1 MLQVNLACGTVFV
14 SGHNWINLDYVSSS
28 PAVQQANLL
37 SRLPIGDNSADL
49 VYSSHFLEHIPHDK
63 VDSFLLEC
71 WRILKPGGVLRLV
84 VPELENLCRTYLYH
98 RDQVEHIKADFVVLE
113 LLDQCVRRRSGGEL
127 GRCYKSL
134 KPNDQTDEAR
144 IAFVRERT
152 GEDLKQSPP
161 PAQTQRGLR
170 AETVASPCRAPLDP
184 CCIVAFAQ
192 GLPRSKREPGRLG
205 RTPSFALRQP
215 SAPAVVDCQQL
226 RGNSALYCGHQ
237 PLNQLS
243 FSAARPGC
251 RWTAPQGSG
260 IHVYRSAEAPVALS
274 PWGARHG

>member
-1 MLQVNLACGTVFV
+1 MLKINLACGNTFV
-14 SGHNWINLDYVSSS
+14 CGDNWLNVDYSSFNS
-28 PAVQQANLL
+28 SVLQANLL

-49 VYSSHFLEHIPHDK
+49 VYSSHFLEHIPRDK

-84 VPELENLCRTYLYH
+84 VPDMENLCRTYLYH

-127 GRCYKSL
+127 GRYYKSL
-134 KPNDQTDEAR
+134 KPNDQADEAR

-161 PAQTQRGLR
+161 PQTQRGLR

-184 CCIVAFAQ
+184 RCIAAFAK
-192 GLPRSKREPGRLG
+192 GLPRSKREPGRRR
-205 RTPSFALRQP
+205 RTPSLALRQP

-226 RGNSALYCGHQ
+226 RGHSALYCVHQ
-237 PLNQLS
+237 PLRQLS
-243 FSAARPGC
+243 LPAARPSC
-251 RWTAPQGSG
+251 RWPTPQGSG
-260 IHVYRSAEAPVALS
+260 IHVYRSAKAPVALS
-274 PWGARHG
+274 PWRGRHG